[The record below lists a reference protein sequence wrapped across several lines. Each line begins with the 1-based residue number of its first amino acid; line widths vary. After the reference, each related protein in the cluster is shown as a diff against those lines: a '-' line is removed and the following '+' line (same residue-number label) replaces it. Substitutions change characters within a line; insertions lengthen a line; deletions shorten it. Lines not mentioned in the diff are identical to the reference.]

1 MLSTLTAAISGM
13 IERLNPRERVLLGVM
28 AIVAVAM
35 VCFLIVLLGNRSI
48 SRLSE
53 EVAEQAL
60 LLKQLRDSAPQ
71 LRERLEGEQQGT
83 GSSATDAPPLGTALQ
98 AHATKAG
105 MGETDMEMTPQ
116 PEEQIGQWVRK
127 SVEVRLRRKP
137 LGELANLWAL
147 TENDKARYPVA
158 ITKLTIRRRRTEED
172 AYDVE
177 MTVSSF
183 YPAKTSAAENGTKL
197 GRNAGAAKRSKGRP

>member
-1 MLSTLTAAISGM
+1 MFAGLTAAVSSM
-13 IERLNPRERVLLGVM
+13 LERLSARERVLLGLM
-28 AIVAVAM
+28 SLIAVGM
-35 VCFLIVLLGNRSI
+35 ICFLVVLLANRSMSSI
-48 SRLSE
+48 RE
-53 EVAEQAL
+53 EVDEQAL

-71 LRERLEGEQQGT
+71 LRERLEGGQQTT
-83 GSSATDAPPLGTALQ
+83 GISKSEAPPLGTQLQ

-105 MGETDMEMTPQ
+105 MGETDLEITPQ
-116 PEEQIGQWVRK
+116 PEEQVGAWIRK

-147 TENDKARYPVA
+147 TVNDRARYPVA
-158 ITKLTIRRRRTEED
+158 ITRLTITRRRHEED

-183 YPAKTSAAENGTKL
+183 HPNKTPPTEENSKL
-197 GRNAGAAKRSKGRP
+197 GRSKSTSKRSKGR